1 MPGGGELWLVAYGNQ
16 NRVLSGNPQQT
27 FFYKVFK
34 RYTHF
39 SQESIT
45 IALDGPNELLLD
57 APIRLR
63 AKIPRHA
70 DLLTNLDFVFR
81 IPEIYSK
88 LVTLINENEEETT
101 YAPAF
106 RWIHGLG
113 PLLIDT
119 VAVFVGGSKVQE
131 FPGEWIAA
139 RATLDLPADKYL
151 KWRTLVGDTPELHS
165 PEWGVYGR
173 SPSYPFQ
180 VGEYPHTVLDGSGAT
195 VASAPSIPERA
206 LRVPLPLWFTDSVGS
221 ALPLVSLQL
230 HEVEVQITLR
240 SLREIYRIMDTASQR
255 DPVRSNR
262 DLLLDPTKPTS
273 NNPLTPAA
281 YDNLTLQDNYVTA
294 TAHPCNT
301 PRYFYTDVGQPIPI
315 QDGFVMNAHLE
326 GQFVY
331 LTEKERLMFAERELQ
346 ALVHQVQVF
355 RTYGIT
361 TKSKLDLDV
370 HGLVSRIVFWGR
382 RSDAI
387 EMRNDYFN
395 LSNWKNL
402 GQAPYW
408 PNALPTT
415 VPNSGRL
422 VANSQRDILRRARL
436 IVAGNELQEEKPAEF
451 YEAGVSYATITGAGT
466 AGLNPG
472 TAVKP
477 DDVMGPLYQIPF
489 AIDGSDRE
497 QPTGTLNT
505 SRLREI
511 QLEVEP
517 WPLPTDSTYTYDF
530 TVVCETLNIINYQ
543 NGMAGMVYAI

>member
-16 NRVLSGNPQQT
+16 NRILSGNPQQT

-45 IALDGPNELLLD
+45 IPLDGPNELLMD

-70 DLLTNLDFVFR
+70 DLLTRMDFVFR

-88 LVTLINENEEETT
+88 LWELAEQEGQ

-106 RWIHGLG
+106 RWIHCLG
-113 PLLIDT
+113 ALLIDNLGIY
-119 VAVFVGGSKVQE
+119 VGGTKVQE

-139 RATLDLPADKYL
+139 QATLDLPADKYA
-151 KWRTLVGDTPELHS
+151 KWRTLVGDVPEIHS

-173 SPSYPFQ
+173 AASYPFQ
-180 VGEYPHTVLDGSGAT
+180 VGEYPHTVEDGSGAT
-195 VASAPSIPERA
+195 VASAPSIPERT
-206 LRVPLPLWFTDSVGS
+206 LRVPLPFWFSAGTGV

-240 SLREIYRIMDTASQR
+240 SLREIYRVMDTATQR
-255 DPVRSNR
+255 DPLRSNH
-262 DLLLDPTKPTS
+262 DLVLDPAKPTS
-273 NNPLTPAA
+273 NDPTTPTT
-281 YDNLTLQDNYVTA
+281 YDNLTLQDGYVTA
-294 TAHPCNT
+294 VTLPCNT
-301 PRYFYTDVGQPIPI
+301 PRSYYTDVGQAIPG

-326 GQFVY
+326 GQYVY

-355 RTYGIT
+355 RSYGHT
-361 TKSKLDLDV
+361 TRSKMDMDV
-370 HGLVSRIVFWGR
+370 HGLVSRIVFWAR

-387 EMRNDYFN
+387 EARNDYLN
-395 LSNWKNL
+395 LSNWKSL
-402 GQAPYW
+402 SQAPYW
-408 PNALPTT
+408 PNAPPAP

-422 VANSQRDILRRARL
+422 VANSQRDILRHVRL
-436 IVAGNELQEEKPAEF
+436 IIAGNELQEEKPAEF
-451 YEAGVSYATITGAGT
+451 YETAVAYATVTGAGA

-472 TAVKP
+472 SAMKP
-477 DDVMGPLYQIPF
+477 EDVMGPLYQIPF
-489 AIDGSDRE
+489 AMNGSDRE
-497 QPTGTLNT
+497 QPSGSLNT

-511 QLEVEP
+511 QLELEP

-530 TVVCETLNIINYQ
+530 TVICETLNMVNFQ
-543 NGMAGMVYAI
+543 NGMAGLVYAI

>member
-16 NRVLSGNPQQT
+16 NVVLSGNPQQT

-57 APIRLR
+57 APIKLR

-70 DLLTNLDFVFR
+70 DLLSRLDFVFR

-88 LVTLINENEEETT
+88 LWTLHEST

-113 PLLIDT
+113 ALLIDT
-119 VAVFVGGSKVQE
+119 VGIYVGGSKVQE
-131 FPGEWIAA
+131 FPGEWIVAQAA
-139 RATLDLPADKYL
+139 LDLPVDRYL
-151 KWRTLVGDTPELHS
+151 KWRTLVGDVPELHS

-173 SPSYPFQ
+173 SASYPFQ
-180 VGEYPHTVLDGSGAT
+180 IGEYPHTVVDGSGDT
-195 VASAPSIPERA
+195 VASAPSIPERT
-206 LRVPLPLWFTDSVGS
+206 LRVPIPFWFADGTGM

-240 SLREIYRIMDTASQR
+240 SLREIYRIMDTGSQR
-255 DPVRSNR
+255 DPLRSNR
-262 DLLLDPTKPTS
+262 DLVIDPTKPTS
-273 NNPLTPAA
+273 NDPTAPTTF
-281 YDNLTLQDNYVTA
+281 DNLTLQSNYVTT
-294 TAHPCNT
+294 TAQAFTT
-301 PRYFYTDVGQPIPI
+301 PRYFFTDAGQPVPA
-315 QDGFVMNAHLE
+315 QDGFVMNARLE

-355 RTYGIT
+355 RTYGVT
-361 TKSKLDLDV
+361 TKAKLDLDV

-408 PNALPTT
+408 PNAPPAA

-422 VANSQRDILRRARL
+422 VANTQRDILRRARL
-436 IVAGNELQEEKPAEF
+436 IVAGNELQEEKPADF
-451 YEAGVSYATITGAGT
+451 FEAGVSYTTVTGVGA

-472 TAVKP
+472 TALKP

-489 AIDGSDRE
+489 ALNGSDRE

-530 TVVCETLNIINYQ
+530 TVVCETLNLINYQ